1 MLGATNSDSGVTYY
15 YNDGTGFKALDGNI
29 LTVELTSAK
38 TYTFKAVNGAGNES
52 DISDEYV
59 ITVDKTDLINTI
71 EKANS
76 LDMADV
82 TDITSADLTKAITS
96 GNTVLENSGAT
107 VTEIF
112 DAILELENAMDKLEY
127 NKLLVNDNA
136 SLLVDRNT
144 NTQYT
149 YMVGLNPTSNTV
161 SEVEAQLRNKN
172 VQIEITRD
180 GKKLSETDKVGTG
193 CVIKCISA
201 IDPSIVYEVATV
213 ILYGD
218 VNGDGLVD
226 ETDMNLIF
234 EDAFDNTENIKSDSI
249 YYIAADVSKDGVL
262 DMFDYFYLDGIASGN
277 REFDQTQTLYK

>member
-1 MLGATNSDSGVTYY
+1 M
-15 YNDGTGFKALDGNI
+15 
-29 LTVELTSAK
+29 
-38 TYTFKAVNGAGNES
+38 NGAGNES
-52 DISDEYV
+52 DISDDYV
-59 ITVDKTDLINTI
+59 ITVDKTDLSNTI

-82 TDITSADLTKAITS
+82 TDITSADLTKAIAS
-96 GNTVLENSGAT
+96 GNSVLENSGAT

-112 DAILELENAMDKLEY
+112 DAILELKNAMDKLEY
-127 NKLLVNDNA
+127 RKLLVNDNA

-172 VQIEITRD
+172 LQIEITRD

-234 EDAFDNTENIKSDSI
+234 EDAFDSTENIKSDSI

>member
-1 MLGATNSDSGVTYY
+1 M
-15 YNDGTGFKALDGNI
+15 
-29 LTVELTSAK
+29 
-38 TYTFKAVNGAGNES
+38 
-52 DISDEYV
+52 
-59 ITVDKTDLINTI
+59 
-71 EKANS
+71 
-76 LDMADV
+76 
-82 TDITSADLTKAITS
+82 
-96 GNTVLENSGAT
+96 
-107 VTEIF
+107 
-112 DAILELENAMDKLEY
+112 
-127 NKLLVNDNA
+127 
-136 SLLVDRNT
+136 
-144 NTQYT
+144 
-149 YMVGLNPTSNTV
+149 
-161 SEVEAQLRNKN
+161 
-172 VQIEITRD
+172 QIEITRD

-277 REFDQTQTLYK
+277 RAFDQTQTLYK